1 MEKYSVIGKSL
12 PRVDGVIKAAGEAK
26 FTADMVL
33 PRMLYGKILRSSY
46 PHVLVA
52 LQKSRKRRS
61 WLPVIWALG
70 KSIHCRH
77 FFKEQISVLLPEQDV
92 TG

>member
-1 MEKYSVIGKSL
+1 MPIGYDIK
-12 PRVDGVIKAAGEAK
+12 PRIVPKEADVLIIGAGANGLEAGAYLAK
-26 FTADMVL
+26 
-33 PRMLYGKILRSSY
+33 
-46 PHVLVA
+46 VLVA

>member
-1 MEKYSVIGKSL
+1 MADKSFDVVIVGGGNKGL
-12 PRVDGVIKAAGEAK
+12 VA
-26 FTADMVL
+26 
-33 PRMLYGKILRSSY
+33 
-46 PHVLVA
+46 VLVA